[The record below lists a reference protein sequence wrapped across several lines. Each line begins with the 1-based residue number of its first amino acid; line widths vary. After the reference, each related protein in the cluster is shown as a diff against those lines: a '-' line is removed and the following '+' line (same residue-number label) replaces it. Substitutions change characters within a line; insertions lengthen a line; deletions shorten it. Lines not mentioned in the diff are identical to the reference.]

1 MELQGSQKFN
11 DYQQAIASLPK
22 GYVLID
28 EEFLA
33 RYEVEIEAIKE
44 FLSDKGGLHLI
55 QVDEYSTL
63 CRVPSKEMLSKVNE
77 RSKKLDPIEADIDF
91 VNRCL
96 LYPSAETFSGWIGGG
111 APGLAASISRKIF
124 ELAKLNQEAVSKK
137 L

>member
-1 MELQGSQKFN
+1 MELQGTQKFN
-11 DYQQAIASLPK
+11 DYQQAISNLPK
-22 GYVLID
+22 DYVSID
-28 EEFLA
+28 ENFLA

-44 FLSDKGGLHLI
+44 FLDDKGGLHLI

-63 CRVPSKEMLSKVNE
+63 CRVPSKETLSKVSD

-96 LYPSAETFSGWIGGG
+96 VYPSSETFSGWINKG
-111 APGLAASISRKIF
+111 APGLASSISRKIF
-124 ELAKLNQEAVSKK
+124 DLAKLNQEAVSKK